1 MHRRRFLV
9 PLGAT
14 AFLAGCVVLYET
26 RVLLQLSGRPD
37 PDADRDFR
45 FPGEDEHLIPTP
57 DGGQL
62 HVEECGTGRP
72 VLLLH
77 GHGASM
83 RTFSLMAA
91 PLAAGGCR
99 VIALDQRGFGRSSPV
114 PPMFGFPGLVDDA
127 ATVLEHL
134 DLRNAIVVGHSMG
147 GGVALGLAVDRP
159 EIVAQRVAGIV
170 LVNSS
175 GRGPA
180 DRPLTRGEGDRARLA
195 VPRAARPKSAARPRA
210 GACELRAGASPE
222 SPGRGTHDRHRQP
235 RRASS
240 RLRPPPSR
248 DRPESR
254 SVAGAGPGARAGRC
268 RRRRRPGG
276 GVRANGGPHPQSRGW
291 RRSRTPGTCCR
302 SSAATRSRSGSSRC
316 PLRSTRETRDQAE
329 DRRRAIVPGVAQCT
343 SEAHP
348 SCSKHQIV
356 RAEVSH

>member
-14 AFLAGCVVLYET
+14 AFLAGCVVLYEA

-72 VLLLH
+72 VVLLH

-99 VIALDQRGFGRSSPV
+99 VIAMDQRGFGRSSSV

-159 EIVAQRVAGIV
+159 EIVAERVAGIV

-180 DRPLTRGEGDRARLA
+180 DRPLTRAKVTALDWRFLERLGRNPRHGLVLARANFGPEPRRSHLDAVRTIGTDSPVERRRGFARRLLGIDLSRALSQVRVPVLVLAGAADVVVPVGESARTVDLIPNARLETFPNA
-195 VPRAARPKSAARPRA
+195 GHMLPLECSYEVAERILALSAEI
-210 GACELRAGASPE
+210 GE
-222 SPGRGTHDRHRQP
+222 
-235 RRASS
+235 
-240 RLRPPPSR
+240 
-248 DRPESR
+248 
-254 SVAGAGPGARAGRC
+254 
-268 RRRRRPGG
+268 
-276 GVRANGGPHPQSRGW
+276 
-291 RRSRTPGTCCR
+291 
-302 SSAATRSRSGSSRC
+302 RSG
-316 PLRSTRETRDQAE
+316 
-329 DRRRAIVPGVAQCT
+329 
-343 SEAHP
+343 
-348 SCSKHQIV
+348 
-356 RAEVSH
+356 